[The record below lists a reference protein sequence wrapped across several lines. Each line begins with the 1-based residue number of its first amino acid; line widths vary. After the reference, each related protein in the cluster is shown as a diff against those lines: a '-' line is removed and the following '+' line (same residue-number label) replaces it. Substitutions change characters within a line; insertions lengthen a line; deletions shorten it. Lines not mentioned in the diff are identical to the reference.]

1 MTLLSG
7 QSKTNWE
14 WGGRGVMKQKF
25 IQLFIGLVLTTEGR
39 YVGGERV
46 PRKNLTQC
54 FTVFRRTIVNLQA
67 MFRIYIGFINT
78 DADPDPNSACKTYF

>member
-1 MTLLSG
+1 
-7 QSKTNWE
+7 
-14 WGGRGVMKQKF
+14 MKQKF

-78 DADPDPNSACKTYF
+78 DADPDPNSACKIYFSHFYLSLNLTFRFT